1 MDRHRQNT
9 LVSSGPQDK
18 YNQTCSIA
26 QQPEKHL
33 TGCDETARRKKNGR
47 RGGWGKLAAF
57 FRKRYISKLT
67 THFCTLSTLTG
78 GTFILLS
85 CTVNLKR

>member
-1 MDRHRQNT
+1 MAD
-9 LVSSGPQDK
+9 P
-18 YNQTCSIA
+18 
-26 QQPEKHL
+26 
-33 TGCDETARRKKNGR
+33 TAVMMEGFGVLFIPLIGNFSWIGED
-47 RGGWGKLAAF
+47 GVKLAAF